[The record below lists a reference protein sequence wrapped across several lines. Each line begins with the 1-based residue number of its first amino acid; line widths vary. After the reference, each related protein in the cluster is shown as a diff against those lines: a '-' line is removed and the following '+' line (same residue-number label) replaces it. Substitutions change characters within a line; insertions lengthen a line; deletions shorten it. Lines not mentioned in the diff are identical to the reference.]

1 MKYSVNVNGRTPYQV
16 IIERGLIHSV
26 ASFVPAHEKIVI
38 LTDEGVPV
46 QWVDSVKD
54 QFDDAFL
61 ISIAQGEESKS
72 LSQLEKIT
80 TTMLEA
86 GCTRKTVLIALG
98 GGVIGDLG
106 GLVAS
111 LYMRGITYVQVPTT
125 LLAQV
130 DSSVGSKVAVNTT
143 RMKNALGAFY
153 SPAVVCID
161 PDVLHT
167 LPQGEF
173 SNGMAEVIKY
183 GMILDEGLFQQIEDG
198 SAIKDIA
205 KLVHR
210 TVQLKAAVVEEDELD
225 QGRRQILN
233 FGHSIA
239 HAIEKASNGSIPHGQ
254 AVAIGMAMMMK
265 NTPHYSRFVSVLTRY
280 GLPSNYDQTSQL
292 IDYIV
297 TDKKSSTQGIHEIFV
312 NPIGTATIKEISF
325 EQLKELLE
333 DAS

>member
-1 MKYSVNVNGRTPYQV
+1 MKYSVNVKGRTPYTV
-16 IIERGLIHSV
+16 TIERGLIHSV
-26 ASFVPAHEKIVI
+26 ASYVPVSEKVVI
-38 LTDEGVPV
+38 LTDTGVPV

-54 QFDDAFL
+54 QFDDVVL
-61 ISIAQGEESKS
+61 ISIELGEAAKS
-72 LSQLEKIT
+72 LSQLETIT

-106 GLVAS
+106 GLVAA
-111 LYMRGITYVQVPTT
+111 LYMRGIAYVQVPTT

-130 DSSVGSKVAVNTT
+130 DSSVGSKVAVNTE
-143 RMKNALGAFY
+143 RMKNAIGAFY
-153 SPAVVCID
+153 SPVAVCID

-167 LPQGEF
+167 LPQVEF

-183 GMILDEGLFQQIEDG
+183 GMILDQALFEAIEDG

-210 TVQLKAAVVEEDELD
+210 TVELKASVVEEDELD
-225 QGRRQILN
+225 QGKRQILN

-239 HAIEKASNGSIPHGQ
+239 HAIEKDAKGRIPHGQ

-265 NTPHYSRFVSVLTRY
+265 NTPHYSRFISVLTRY
-280 GLPSNYDQTSQL
+280 GLPSTYDQPGHL
-292 IDYIV
+292 VDYIV
-297 TDKKSSTQGIHEIFV
+297 TDKKSSAQGIHEIFV
-312 NPIGTATIKEISF
+312 HPIGTATIKEISF
-325 EQLKELLE
+325 EQLKDLLE

>member
-1 MKYSVNVNGRTPYQV
+1 MKYSVNVNGRMPYTV
-16 IIERGLIHSV
+16 TIERGLIHSV
-26 ASFVPAHEKIVI
+26 ASFVPVSEKVVI
-38 LTDEGVPV
+38 LTDNGVPV
-46 QWVDSVKD
+46 QWVGSVKD
-54 QFDDAFL
+54 QFDDVVL
-61 ISIAQGEESKS
+61 ISIEQGEAAKS
-72 LSQLEKIT
+72 LSQLETIT

-106 GLVAS
+106 GLVAA
-111 LYMRGITYVQVPTT
+111 LYMRGIAYVQVPTT

-130 DSSVGSKVAVNTT
+130 DSSVGSKVAVNTE
-143 RMKNALGAFY
+143 RMKNAIGAFY
-153 SPAVVCID
+153 SPVAVCID

-167 LPQGEF
+167 LPQVEF

-183 GMILDEGLFQQIEDG
+183 GMILDEALFEAIEDG

-210 TVQLKAAVVEEDELD
+210 TVELKASVVEEDELD
-225 QGRRQILN
+225 QGKRQILN

-239 HAIEKASNGSIPHGQ
+239 HAIEKDAKGRIPHGQ

-265 NTPHYSRFVSVLTRY
+265 NTPHYSRFISVLTRY
-280 GLPSNYDQTSQL
+280 GLPSTYDQPGRL
-292 IDYIV
+292 VEYIV
-297 TDKKSSTQGIHEIFV
+297 TDKKSSSQGIHEIFV
-312 NPIGTATIKEISF
+312 DPIGTATIKEISF
-325 EQLKELLE
+325 EQLKDLLE

>member
-1 MKYSVNVNGRTPYQV
+1 MKYSVNVKGRTPYTV
-16 IIERGLIHSV
+16 TIERGLIHSV
-26 ASFVPAHEKIVI
+26 ASFVPVHEKVVI
-38 LTDEGVPV
+38 LTDDGVPI

-54 QFDDAFL
+54 QFDHAVV
-61 ISIAQGEESKS
+61 ITIPQGESAKS
-72 LSQLEKIT
+72 LRQLEAIT
-80 TTMLEA
+80 TTMLDA
-86 GCTRKTVLIALG
+86 GCTRKTVLVAVG

-106 GLVAS
+106 GLVAA
-111 LYMRGITYVQVPTT
+111 LYMRGIAYVQVPTT

-130 DSSVGSKVAVNTT
+130 DSSVGSKVAVNTD

-153 SPAVVCID
+153 SPVAVCID

-167 LPQGEF
+167 LPQQEF

-183 GMILDEGLFQQIEDG
+183 GMILDADLFHSIEDG

-205 KLVHR
+205 NLVFQ
-210 TVQLKAAVVEEDELD
+210 TVKHKASIVEEDELD

-239 HAIEKASNGSIPHGQ
+239 HAIEKDSSGYIPHGQ

-265 NTPHYSRFVSVLTRY
+265 HTQYYSRFVAVLGRY
-280 GLPSNYDQTSQL
+280 GLPFTYDHPGRL
-292 IDYIV
+292 LEYIV

-312 NPIGTATIKEISF
+312 EPIGTATIKEISF

-333 DAS
+333 DAV